1 MLASACEEV
10 RQQDVRRVTL
20 FEAVVLER
28 LAPASRLSV
37 RVHFFLE
44 LLARQVAEHSP
55 LAARKSEQQLLRGS
69 SRGEPNQGCICTA
82 AIWRAH
88 GSAWFRSAGSSKN
101 GWWVCAGPSGGAILR
116 TRFWAQ
122 IPAHILNRLPCTQ
135 QWGAGQSV
143 PDYGLDSGLK
153 IRSPKSDLARGGA
166 SGFLCP
172 RVPKERRV
180 PHLIVDVN

>member
-1 MLASACEEV
+1 MPASAREEV

-101 GWWVCAGPSGGAILR
+101 GWWVQFDSAGGAAGRRDFEDPVLGPDPGPHLEPTALGSRSQIIGWIL
-116 TRFWAQ
+116 
-122 IPAHILNRLPCTQ
+122 
-135 QWGAGQSV
+135 GSK
-143 PDYGLDSGLK
+143 SG
-153 IRSPKSDLARGGA
+153 RRNQTWPGGGA
-166 SGFLCP
+166 SRFLWP
-172 RVPKERRV
+172 RAPKERRV
-180 PHLIVDVN
+180 PHFIVDVK